1 MPPDRPRWKRR
12 RRDAF
17 AATDLLG
24 KYLDRA
30 PQQGDLASAWQRAAG
45 RYADESLPIRASKAG
60 VVTIACAD
68 AAVAQDIA
76 ARADRLAEALGREA
90 GVQVRGIRAVIADH
104 VLPPKE
110 APAPRPPEPPGEAA
124 RAAAAGIA
132 AQVEDE
138 QVRAAIERAAA
149 AALQRRWTP

>member
-1 MPPDRPRWKRR
+1 M
-12 RRDAF
+12 
-17 AATDLLG
+17 
-24 KYLDRA
+24 
-30 PQQGDLASAWQRAAG
+30 
-45 RYADESLPIRASKAG
+45 
-60 VVTIACAD
+60 VTIACAD
-68 AAVAQDIA
+68 ASVAQDIA

-104 VLPPKE
+104 VLPAKE
-110 APAPRPPEPPGEAA
+110 ATAPKPPKPPGEAA